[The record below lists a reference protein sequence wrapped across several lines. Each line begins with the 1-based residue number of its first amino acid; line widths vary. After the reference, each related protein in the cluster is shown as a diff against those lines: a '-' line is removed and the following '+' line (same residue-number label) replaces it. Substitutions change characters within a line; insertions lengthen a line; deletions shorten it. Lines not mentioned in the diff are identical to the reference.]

1 MLSSTTPQELMD
13 AKEIHDGALEAASSS
28 ESASPPVLPFSPSKV
43 LAKCIVQLEL
53 VGVVD
58 KVVQKHWNSFTGGQV
73 EQWLNMLST
82 VYRFA
87 RGFQDEKGLRRW
99 LWKGGFMLKVKM
111 KNDRPPSLLSQE
123 SASISSFVHIVF
135 HLHDPHRSGMGN
147 DMSADTTDHSIA
159 RQKVAE
165 PRMVEICKQVLNK
178 YSDIDAQMAEKIKK
192 GGRASLEE
200 VREKQMFLPI
210 VVNIL
215 TQFMKVTETLFVH
228 RHLVWLW
235 PLMVRLVA
243 ADSIEIRTVL
253 GQLMAQSM
261 TAVVEKGVEEML
273 KLK

>member
-1 MLSSTTPQELMD
+1 MKDQFANGISDVERGLWERAAKD
-13 AKEIHDGALEAASSS
+13 A
-28 ESASPPVLPFSPSKV
+28 
-43 LAKCIVQLEL
+43 
-53 VGVVD
+53 
-58 KVVQKHWNSFTGGQV
+58 
-73 EQWLNMLST
+73 
-82 VYRFA
+82 R
-87 RGFQDEKGLRRW
+87 
-99 LWKGGFMLKVKM
+99 
-111 KNDRPPSLLSQE
+111 
-123 SASISSFVHIVF
+123 
-135 HLHDPHRSGMGN
+135 
-147 DMSADTTDHSIA
+147 
-159 RQKVAE
+159 
-165 PRMVEICKQVLNK
+165 
-178 YSDIDAQMAEKIKK
+178 DAQMAEKIKK